1 MRKLILKM
9 SVSIDGFVCGPN
21 GEVDWIFRTMDDEVA
36 RWTMET
42 LWDTDLHIMG
52 RRTYQDMAA
61 YWPTSKEPF
70 AEPMN
75 KIPKIAFSKRG
86 FLDKPGIDSTT
97 RAFKDAA
104 LFVKGSSEPEALQ
117 TDNKQEGNWADPQ
130 LLSGN
135 LVEEITGLKQM
146 SGKNIL
152 AHGGASFA
160 QSLAGFDLIDEYRL
174 LFHPVALGDG
184 LPLFAALPK
193 PAYLKLIDIVTFKG
207 GSAAHVYQPV
217 R

>member
-21 GEVDWIFRTMDDEVA
+21 GEVDWIFRTVDDEAA
-36 RWTMET
+36 RWTLET

-104 LFVKGSSEPEALQ
+104 SFVKGSSEPEALQ
-117 TDNKQEGNWADPQ
+117 TDNKQEGNWVDPQ
-130 LLSGN
+130 FYK
-135 LVEEITGLKQM
+135 VLKGFLM
-146 SGKNIL
+146 CFKPTYIL
-152 AHGGASFA
+152 CLNRFLCPKHVFF
-160 QSLAGFDLIDEYRL
+160 LL
-174 LFHPVALGDG
+174 LF
-184 LPLFAALPK
+184 FK
-193 PAYLKLIDIVTFKG
+193 YLIN
-207 GSAAHVYQPV
+207 
-217 R
+217 